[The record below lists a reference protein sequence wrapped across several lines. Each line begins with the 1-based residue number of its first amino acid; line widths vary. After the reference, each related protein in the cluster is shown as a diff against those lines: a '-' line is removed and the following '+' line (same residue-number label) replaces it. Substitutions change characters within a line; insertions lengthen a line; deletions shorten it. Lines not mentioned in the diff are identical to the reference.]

1 MSNIINNNKENDMQL
16 HIQKAYDIIDQYLPT
31 IYVNEVIEKFPTGS
45 RITKGMIR
53 NVKNKLNSRLDIL
66 NAMVEVALE
75 NKRLQEKL
83 KTTLK

>member
-1 MSNIINNNKENDMQL
+1 MTNIINNNKQDDMQL

-31 IYVNEVIEKFPTGS
+31 IYVNEVIEKFPKGS

-53 NVKNKLNSRLDIL
+53 NVKNKLNARLDIL

-83 KTTLK
+83 KKTLK